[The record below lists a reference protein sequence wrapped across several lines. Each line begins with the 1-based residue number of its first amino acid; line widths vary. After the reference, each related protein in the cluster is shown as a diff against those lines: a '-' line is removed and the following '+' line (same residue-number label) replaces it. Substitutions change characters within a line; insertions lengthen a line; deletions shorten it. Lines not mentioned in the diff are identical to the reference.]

1 MCIGRGRLARAGGLA
16 EPAASDVLYAALL
29 QHIGCTAYSHEVSAL
44 FANETSIKQARLAT
58 DFTRQRE
65 VIFGYLPRVTRE
77 APPGDR
83 LRTIRSALL
92 HSGQMTDG
100 ATDVLDE
107 GTGEFQ
113 GVPATG
119 RPVRFA
125 VMAVLR
131 FADGQAVEHWDSSIS
146 ATLWPS

>member
-1 MCIGRGRLARAGGLA
+1 M
-16 EPAASDVLYAALL
+16 
-29 QHIGCTAYSHEVSAL
+29 
-44 FANETSIKQARLAT
+44 
-58 DFTRQRE
+58 
-65 VIFGYLPRVTRE
+65 IFGYLPRVTRE

-131 FADGQAVEHWDSSIS
+131 FADGQAVEHWGLVDFGDLMAQLTAAGAKP
-146 ATLWPS
+146 ATAAT